1 MKKGNVQFWKRS
13 DMASVVALSM
23 YRSLLSLREGWEG
36 FLKSHQ
42 KLCFSTLHF
51 FLLKISKEL
60 MNKMS
65 QQQFSTIPDF
75 CFVGW
80 MGYIFQKISS
90 GWKSVELF
98 CTVARFVEKLFRK
111 CSGKNLQ
118 KIYSKWKS
126 IEFSYTVGR
135 IFHEIVLNI
144 FWIGFREKY
153 HQDGKALNSHAKLA
167 RFCWEIVFK
176 KIRKNLQK
184 KTLNSFAGEAEIL
197 FQIPDCQLESGE
209 GREFPFTF
217 FNFSFLSFPFTFEK
231 LKLF

>member
-65 QQQFSTIPDF
+65 LQQFSTIPDF

-111 CSGKNLQ
+111 CSGKKSPKNILKMKKHWILLHSWPDFSWNCSEHFLDRFPR
-118 KIYSKWKS
+118 KISSRWKS
-126 IEFSYTVGR
+126 VEFSCKVGQILLR
-135 IFHEIVLNI
+135 
-144 FWIGFREKY
+144 
-153 HQDGKALNSHAKLA
+153 NS
-167 RFCWEIVFK
+167 FK

-209 GREFPFTF
+209 GKEFPFTF